1 MVSILLFVA
10 LQLSVTLPNGFQG
23 ITWGMSIEELTSQFE
38 VQKATPD
45 SGFGYADHMEV
56 DPDVYIRVTKDNRKI
71 EYYFY
76 KGRLYKIYI
85 VYDRARSTETF
96 YKSTSTL
103 DLRSGAGYVYEV
115 MIDKAAERDKAKQ
128 LRRKR
133 TLKDSI

>member
-1 MVSILLFVA
+1 MHPVSLL
-10 LQLSVTLPNGFQG
+10 T
-23 ITWGMSIEELTSQFE
+23 
-38 VQKATPD
+38 
-45 SGFGYADHMEV
+45 
-56 DPDVYIRVTKDNRKI
+56 NRKI

-96 YKSTSTL
+96 YKSLIDKAQKEYGPAHSHFQENVFGILVLHVKWDDGTSTL